1 MSQYKTGLMVRCS
14 YNTEELCEFIPIKGK
29 IVKLYNCGP
38 TVYDKSHMGHARTYI
53 SIDMIRKIMSNY
65 LGYDVF
71 HVMNITDIDDKIIK
85 RSNQLNEDFD
95 KFARRWEDDYFTQMK
110 RLEVDLPDTLVRV
123 SEYVPEIIKY
133 IEKII

>member
-1 MSQYKTGLMVRCS
+1 MVRSS
-14 YNTEELCEFIPIKGK
+14 YDTDNLQEFIPINGK

-53 SIDMIRKIMSNY
+53 SIDMIRKIMTKY

-85 RSNQLNEDFD
+85 RSNE
-95 KFARRWEDDYFTQMK
+95 
-110 RLEVDLPDTLVRV
+110 
-123 SEYVPEIIKY
+123 
-133 IEKII
+133 